1 MVSHLVPIFD
11 TRLDQKQVCPYN
23 EKHRT
28 SIIKASKLHSESQ
41 SGWISKTFH
50 DDQTLIPKETGTCRG
65 LGRHGPCE
73 VPCLSMCIRPCAMR
87 SVGCHFKPIA
97 AWLQWYS
104 SAVFWYRFVLRAVF
118 VLSQMVVWGPGRTT
132 QYYALL
138 SPWATSRDKLR
149 HVSNH
154 NLYVRCGR
162 SIRYPLKS
170 LNPIMTNLNFNTKTW
185 FPKKS
190 RQINKK
196 WNISSKINIFPDK
209 SRDVKI
215 FQDKLKK

>member
-1 MVSHLVPIFD
+1 
-11 TRLDQKQVCPYN
+11 
-23 EKHRT
+23 
-28 SIIKASKLHSESQ
+28 
-41 SGWISKTFH
+41 
-50 DDQTLIPKETGTCRG
+50 
-65 LGRHGPCE
+65 
-73 VPCLSMCIRPCAMR
+73 MCIRPCAMR

-104 SAVFWYRFVLRAVF
+104 SAVFWYRFVLRAAF

-170 LNPIMTNLNFNTKTW
+170 LNPILKNLNFYTKTW

-196 WNISSKINIFPDK
+196 WDISSKINIFQDK
-209 SRDVKI
+209 SRDSKI
-215 FQDKLKK
+215 FQDKLRFFKFLWRFLVSVGGHWPPAQGLKTSFTCMWRHRLRCCCVCSLRMECRRL